1 MSSSRLGW
9 PPHFLGYATGLV
21 LLTATVGCT
30 VGPKYQAPARPAPS
44 HWSELQEGKGTA
56 QSPEIATWWTA
67 FNDPLLNSL
76 IERASRENL
85 DLRQA
90 TARVR
95 EARAR
100 YGMTAADRFPAVDAS
115 GSFTRSRSS
124 ENGPLAFTPTAGREV
139 NLYQIGFD
147 ASWEVDLFGGVRR
160 SIEAAE
166 ADIAASVEDRRS
178 VQVSLLAEVARN
190 YIDLRRIQKQIATT
204 RNNISSQQETLELTQ
219 ARFNA
224 GLNTGLDVAR
234 SEAQVATSFSQIPAL
249 EISLKQTIHRLGV
262 LLGEEP
268 GRLSEQLSKPQ
279 PIPAPPAEVIVGLPS
294 ELLRRRPDIRR
305 AERQLAAATAR
316 IGVATAD
323 LFPRFSL
330 TGAFGL
336 QSATLSDLPE
346 GGSRFFSIGPA
357 VRWPIFSGGRIRANI
372 AVQNAREEEALI
384 EYEKT
389 LLLSFEEVENALIAY
404 AREQTRRQSLR
415 EAVAANRRAV
425 DIGNELFIRGLANFL
440 DVLESERSLFA
451 SESQLDQS
459 EAAVSANLVA
469 LYKALGG
476 GWEIASA
483 DGPARPQ

>member
-1 MSSSRLGW
+1 MNRLR
-9 PPHFLGYATGLV
+9 LIATFALF
-21 LLTATVGCT
+21 AAAAGCA
-30 VGPKYQAPARPAPS
+30 VGPKYRAPERTLPPG
-44 HWSELQEGKGTA
+44 WSELQEEA
-56 QSPEIATWWTA
+56 AAARSPEIAAWWTA

-76 IERASRENL
+76 VERAARSNL
-85 DLRQA
+85 DLRRA
-90 TARVR
+90 AARVR

-100 YGMTAADRFPAVDAS
+100 YGITAADRLPTLDAS
-115 GSFTRSRSS
+115 GSYTRSRSS
-124 ENGPLAFTPTAGREV
+124 ENGPLAFSPTAGEEV
-139 NLYQIGFD
+139 NLYQAGFD
-147 ASWEVDLFGGVRR
+147 AAWEIDLFGGVRR
-160 SIEAAE
+160 AVEAAE

-178 VQVSLLAEVARN
+178 IQVTLLAEVARN
-190 YIDLRRIQKQIATT
+190 YIDLRRIQKQIATA
-204 RNNISSQQETLELTQ
+204 RANIESQQETLELTR

-234 SEAQVATSFSQIPAL
+234 AEAQVATSFSQIPAL
-249 EISLKQTIHRLGV
+249 EISLRQTIHRLGV

-268 GRLSEQLSKPQ
+268 GALSDALSKPL
-279 PIPAPPAEVIVGLPS
+279 PIPAPPAEVVVGLPS

-336 QSATLSDLPE
+336 QSATLRDLPE
-346 GGSRFFSIGPA
+346 GGSRFFSIGPTL
-357 VRWPIFSGGRIRANI
+357 RWPIFAGGRIRANI
-372 AVQNAREEEALI
+372 AVENAREEEAWA
-384 EYEKT
+384 EYERT
-389 LLLSFEEVENALIAY
+389 LLLSLEEVENALVAY
-404 AREQTRRQSLR
+404 AREQDRRQSLR

-425 DIGNELFIRGLANFL
+425 EIGNELFIRGLANFL

-476 GWEIASA
+476 GWEIADA
-483 DGPARPQ
+483 HEPGDQRTEN